1 MLFQRQPYYTNQLD
15 AVTLGGNIMS
25 KIAYKEQVMKRLTY
39 IQILAKQERYEEIQ
53 NLLET
58 NFVLVA

>member
-1 MLFQRQPYYTNQLD
+1 
-15 AVTLGGNIMS
+15 MS
-25 KIAYKEQVMKRLTY
+25 KINYKEMVIKRLSY
-39 IQILAKQERYEEIQ
+39 IQILAKQERYDEIQ

>member
-1 MLFQRQPYYTNQLD
+1 MSIHHQPYFIFSAIFLRQMKKMNKLT
-15 AVTLGGNIMS
+15 
-25 KIAYKEQVMKRLTY
+25 YKEMVIKRISY
-39 IQILAKQERYEEIQ
+39 IQILAKQERYNEIQ

>member
-1 MLFQRQPYYTNQLD
+1 L
-15 AVTLGGNIMS
+15 S
-25 KIAYKEQVMKRLTY
+25 KLNYKEMVIKRISY

>member
-1 MLFQRQPYYTNQLD
+1 MQISQKRYYQEFE
-15 AVTLGGNIMS
+15 IMN
-25 KIAYKEQVMKRLTY
+25 KINYKETVMKRLNY
-39 IQILAKQERYEEIQ
+39 IQILAKQERYQEIQ